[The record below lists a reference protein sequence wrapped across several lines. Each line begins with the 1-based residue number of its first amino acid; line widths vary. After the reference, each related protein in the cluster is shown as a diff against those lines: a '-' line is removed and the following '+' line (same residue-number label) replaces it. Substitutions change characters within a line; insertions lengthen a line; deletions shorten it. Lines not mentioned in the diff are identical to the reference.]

1 MKSTRLTRSIT
12 TAVAA
17 IALVGMV
24 AHANS
29 AQAQHGSYCYTG
41 QRCGCHGEAHMID
54 ALDHINN
61 AFHADCETTRV
72 RETLLAKGQV
82 LVSSREVCDPLAQR
96 LLDDACNH
104 LVHYLGSRHVRE
116 LDSASDAILRAIS
129 VEQTRHARPVAS
141 SAGLPFNRY
150 TVARPVGK
158 SYCFAGRC
166 CDVHGEPHVIAAMQH
181 LDDAYRATC
190 DRDRIVNS
198 VLAKQDAVRAH
209 HEMCSHEARRQM
221 LEAIRDIARYQV
233 AGRICDLDEAHAHLQ
248 SALSIEQATH
258 AHVENHPSL
267 THRSYGSYGRHP
279 SHSHH
284 VGGSSSAVQL
294 NLGGVRLTFGN
305 GGTRIGF

>member
-12 TAVAA
+12 AAVAV
-17 IALVGMV
+17 IALVGIV
-24 AHANS
+24 ALANS

-82 LVSSREVCDPLAQR
+82 LVSSREVCDPTAHR
-96 LLDDACNH
+96 LLDDACDH
-104 LVHYLGSRHVRE
+104 LVHYLGSRHIRE

-129 VEQTRHARPVAS
+129 VEQARHAVPA
-141 SAGLPFNRY
+141 AAAFGRY

-158 SYCFAGRC
+158 SYCFSGRC
-166 CDVHGEPHVIAAMQH
+166 RDVHGESHVIAAMQH
-181 LDDAYRATC
+181 LDDAYRASC

-248 SALSIEQATH
+248 SALSIEQAAH
-258 AHVENHPSL
+258 AHVDIHPAL
-267 THRSYGSYGRHP
+267 THRSHSPYDRHAAHP
-279 SHSHH
+279 HH
-284 VGGSSSAVQL
+284 RGGSPSAVQL